1 MPAVAQTDV
10 KTTDVIAPNFK
21 KRLSG
26 VTATIVRL
34 VPLQSS
40 QIAIAATGPALPD
53 FVPQVPLH
61 HLLFMSRRGPD
72 TSGYRVWHARR
83 NVEMIAGLGLKYL
96 LAKRLKLVFTSAS
109 QRKQSNL
116 TRWLIRRMDA
126 VVATSGKTA
135 AYLEN
140 RAQVIMHGIDIDT
153 FTPTAD
159 KAALRQRM
167 GLPEQGILIGCYGR
181 IRAQKGT
188 DAFVHAM
195 LRVCHDNP
203 NVTALVMGRATEKY
217 QAFETNL
224 RDQVARAGL
233 SNRIL
238 FKPEVPTEAM
248 ADWYQVLD
256 LYVAP
261 QRWEGFGLTPIEAM
275 ACACP
280 VIATRVGAFEELIVE
295 NQTGALVEPGDVD
308 EMVAATNAA
317 LSRPTKL
324 ADWSVSA
331 RSHIVE
337 NFSID
342 SEASALV
349 ALYRKLLQSI

>member
-1 MPAVAQTDV
+1 MPAAPRTDL
-10 KTTDVIAPNFK
+10 KNTDVIAPNFK

-34 VPLQSS
+34 VPVQAA
-40 QIAIAATGPALPD
+40 QIAIAATGPVLPD
-53 FVPQVPLH
+53 HVPQVPLH
-61 HLLFMSRRGPD
+61 QLPFMSRKGPGD
-72 TSGYRVWHARR
+72 SGYRVWHARR
-83 NVEMIAGLGLKYL
+83 NVEMIAGLALKYL

-140 RAQVIMHGIDIDT
+140 PAKVIMHGIDIDT
-153 FTPTAD
+153 FTPPVD
-159 KAALRQRM
+159 NAALRQKM

-195 LRVCHDNP
+195 LRVCHDHP

-217 QAFETNL
+217 QAFDADL
-224 RDQVARAGL
+224 RDQVTAAGMPE
-233 SNRIL
+233 RIL

-248 ADWYQVLD
+248 ADWYRVLD

-295 NQTGALVEPGDVD
+295 GQTGALVEPGDID
-308 EMVAATNAA
+308 EMVASTNAA
-317 LSRPTKL
+317 LSDPAKL
-324 ADWSVSA
+324 SDWSAAA
-331 RSHIVE
+331 RRHVIE
-337 NFSID
+337 NFSIE
-342 SEASALV
+342 SEANALV
-349 ALYRKLLQSI
+349 ALYHRLLQPA